1 MNVMTFDYRLAWE
14 QGISWERYLGEDIQ
28 RHRALWEGVYRRS
41 VVPSWAL
48 DAALELGRELKLLVL
63 TEDWCGDAA
72 NTVPVIARFAELAPR
87 TEMRL
92 LKRDEHLEL
101 MDRYLTA
108 GARSIPLAI
117 VLDADCSPIGRWGP
131 RPQKLQEFV
140 IREKR
145 AGIRPN
151 DEIYKDVRGWY
162 ARDRGASTL
171 RELLAA
177 MGAEDHTS
185 ETTSTL

>member
-1 MNVMTFDYRLAWE
+1 MAFDYRLAWE
-14 QGISWERYLGEDIQ
+14 QGMSWDRYVGEEVQ
-28 RHRALWEGVYRRS
+28 RHRLLWEGVYRKS
-41 VVPSWAL
+41 SVPSWAL
-48 DAALELGRELKLLVL
+48 DAAQELRRELKLIVL

-72 NTVPVIARFAELAPR
+72 NTVPVIARFAEQAPHV
-87 TEMRL
+87 EMRL

-117 VLDADCSPIGRWGP
+117 VLDADFTPIGRWGP
-131 RPQKLQEFV
+131 RPHKLQEFV

-151 DEIYKDVRGWY
+151 DEIYKDVRTWY
-162 ARDRGASTL
+162 ARDRGATTL

-177 MGAEDHTS
+177 MGAVDHAS